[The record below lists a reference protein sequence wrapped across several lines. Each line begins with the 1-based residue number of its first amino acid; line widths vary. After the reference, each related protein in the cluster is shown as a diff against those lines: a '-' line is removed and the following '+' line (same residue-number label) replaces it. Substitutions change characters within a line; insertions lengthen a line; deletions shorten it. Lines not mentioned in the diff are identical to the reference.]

1 MKISKFKFFH
11 GVKHYSSIMAQRY
24 MESRDDRTSL
34 NIKFKFFHNNPIT
47 PIHNNIN
54 VGISNNFISFI
65 DNMTLEQ
72 ILSVTRGTL
81 SQQQS
86 EYIDCRINHITRQI

>member
-1 MKISKFKFFH
+1 
-11 GVKHYSSIMAQRY
+11 
-24 MESRDDRTSL
+24 MESRDERTSL

-47 PIHNNIN
+47 SLHNNNIN

-72 ILSVTRGTL
+72 ILSVTRRTL

>member
-1 MKISKFKFFH
+1 MKISKFKFFR
-11 GVKHYSSIMAQRY
+11 GVKHYPS
-24 MESRDDRTSL
+24 
-34 NIKFKFFHNNPIT
+34 IT
-47 PIHNNIN
+47 PPHNNIN

-86 EYIDCRINHITRQI
+86 EYIDCRINHITIQI